1 MANFPAVPRTVACL
15 RQLLSAGV
23 TPTTIIQALSV
34 WVPPERQETMAAV
47 ARRRLPGVTC
57 VLEGLYDQGNIGAV
71 ARSAESLGV
80 PNLGVVC
87 LHGDRYKNKH
97 TRRTGVGADKWVN
110 FTKFESTEDCY
121 RRLREEGTKIF
132 VSSCDTPRALD
143 TDTASTGYAGA
154 GPGLATLPQG
164 EAEISSTALHN
175 VDWGVGPIAVVFG
188 NEYLG
193 LSEAAVTL
201 ADESFH
207 IETHGFTQSLNVSVA
222 AAIVLRE
229 LSIVRPLPSEDDQ
242 HAALAEMMLRTVLS
256 KGVTADGIQS
266 LCEQTSCQ

>member
-1 MANFPAVPRTVACL
+1 MLAPAVIGRCDAHHNHTSAVGLGTRHTKPLLCCWLCAFSQLT
-15 RQLLSAGV
+15 RQ
-23 TPTTIIQALSV
+23 
-34 WVPPERQETMAAV
+34 VPPERQETMAAV

-71 ARSAESLGV
+71 ARSAESFGV

-132 VSSCDTPRALD
+132 VSSCDTRALD
-143 TDTASTGYAGA
+143 TDTTSTGYAGA
-154 GPGLATLPQG
+154 GPGLATLPPG

-175 VDWGVGPIAVVFG
+175 VNWGVGPIAVVFG

-201 ADESFH
+201 VRCTAVVKIARHENAN
-207 IETHGFTQSLNVSVA
+207 GFSAVIHVWARLTKVSTSRLTGSRSLSMCPW
-222 AAIVLRE
+222 RPR
-229 LSIVRPLPSEDDQ
+229 LS
-242 HAALAEMMLRTVLS
+242 
-256 KGVTADGIQS
+256 
-266 LCEQTSCQ
+266 